1 VIVIDASALTCF
13 IMMEYGYEK
22 TAAYIKDSISVDHV
36 VKEVGNA
43 IWKAYIKNYIT
54 EDDALKRFLNLI
66 KLTKYVIK
74 LINEID
80 LIEEAD
86 EIAIKSKIPLY
97 DSLYIAL
104 ALKEKAKLL
113 TLDAT
118 QAQAAEKYGIEII
131 KV

>member
-22 TAAYIKDSISVDHV
+22 IADYIKDSISVDHI

-43 IWKAYIKNYIT
+43 IWKACIKNYIT
-54 EDDALKRFLNLI
+54 KDDALKRFLNLI

-74 LINEID
+74 LVNEID
-80 LIEEAD
+80 LIEKAS
-86 EIAIKSKIPLY
+86 EIAIKSKITLY
-97 DSLYIAL
+97 DSIYIAL

-118 QAQAAEKYGIEII
+118 QAQAAEEYGIEII

>member
-1 VIVIDASALTCF
+1 
-13 IMMEYGYEK
+13 MMEYGYEK
-22 TAAYIKDSISVDHV
+22 IADYIKDSISIDHV

-43 IWKAYIKNYIT
+43 IQKAYIKNYIT
-54 EDDALKRFLNLI
+54 EDNALKRFLNLI

-80 LIEEAD
+80 LIEKAG
-86 EIAIKSKIPLY
+86 EIAIKSKISLY

-113 TLDAT
+113 SMLFKLK
-118 QAQAAEKYGIEII
+118 QLKNGIEII

>member
-1 VIVIDASALTCF
+1 LFYSLINF
-13 IMMEYGYEK
+13 
-22 TAAYIKDSISVDHV
+22 SVL

-43 IWKAYIKNYIT
+43 IWKAFIKNYIT
-54 EDDALKRFLNLI
+54 KDDALKRFLNLI

-74 LINEID
+74 LVNEID
-80 LIEEAD
+80 LIEKAN
-86 EIAIKSKIPLY
+86 EIAIKTKITLY

-113 TLDAT
+113 TLDDT
-118 QAQAAEKYGIEII
+118 QAQAAEEYGIEII